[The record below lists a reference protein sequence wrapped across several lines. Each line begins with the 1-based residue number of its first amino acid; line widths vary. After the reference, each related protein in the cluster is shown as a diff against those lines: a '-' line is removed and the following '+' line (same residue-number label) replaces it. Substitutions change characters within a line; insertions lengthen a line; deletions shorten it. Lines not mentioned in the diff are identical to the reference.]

1 MLMRTAAADPILDE
15 MRWKSYMALS
25 NEIIVIPSEK
35 MNREISSDIPITI
48 LEVENYLISNN
59 YYESKDVLN
68 FYNQT
73 ILYVNQYKSGLRNV
87 KGALEEIALLIEDE
101 LKNKILL
108 NMPRPKGVPN
118 KITSEVKEKLQLLI
132 DELIESLEINKLDTN
147 QRIKMLQIALQY
159 TLPRLQSMVVRD
171 EVELDLPLF
180 VE

>member
-1 MLMRTAAADPILDE
+1 MLMRTAAADPVLDE

-48 LEVENYLISNN
+48 LEVENFLISNN

-87 KGALEEIALLIEDE
+87 KGALEEIAKGEF
-101 LKNKILL
+101 LKFAAHCSAWSVDFNGAITQDAWVV
-108 NMPRPKGVPN
+108 NPKD
-118 KITSEVKEKLQLLI
+118 SE
-132 DELIESLEINKLDTN
+132 
-147 QRIKMLQIALQY
+147 
-159 TLPRLQSMVVRD
+159 LQSHVSY
-171 EVELDLPLF
+171 
-180 VE
+180 